1 MIYAQNASSYHR
13 KMGELLEEMNF
24 GGLGIYQE
32 HIVRDICPDHPSPL
46 DRFDFY
52 IPSLNL
58 VIEVHGEQHYKAATF
73 GGISQQKADFNFAK
87 GSLRDTDK
95 ALSAKKSG
103 LIYIAFS
110 YKDSFTQEVFDKK
123 HKEAILELENS
134 SFTQV
139 TEEPSQDILDHR
151 KRVSSMSKEYTKR
164 IYQEQKDSGKT
175 GFKNSTGFFKKK

>member
-1 MIYAQNASSYHR
+1 MIYAKNASSYHR
-13 KMGELLEEMNF
+13 KMGELLEKMNF

-32 HIVRDICPDHPSPL
+32 HIVKDICPDHPSPL

-95 ALSAKKSG
+95 ALSAKQTG
-103 LIYIAFS
+103 LVYIAFS

-123 HKEAILELENS
+123 HKEAILELTNHG
-134 SFTQV
+134 FV
-139 TEEPSQDILDHR
+139 KIAEEPNQDILDHR
-151 KRVSSMSKEYTKR
+151 KRVSSMNKEYTKR
-164 IYQEQKDSGKT
+164 IYQEQKENGNT
-175 GFKNSTGFFKKK
+175 GFKSNTGFFKKK

>member
-1 MIYAQNASSYHR
+1 MIYAKNASSYHR

-103 LIYIAFS
+103 LVYIAFS
-110 YKDSFTQEVFDKK
+110 YKDNFTQEVFDKK
-123 HKEAILELENS
+123 HKEAILELQNNGFEK
-134 SFTQV
+134 V
-139 TEEPSQDILDHR
+139 PEEIRQDILDYK
-151 KRVSSMSKEYTKR
+151 KRVSSISREYTKR
-164 IYQEQKDSGKT
+164 IYQEQKDNGKT
-175 GFKNSTGFFKKK
+175 GFKNSTGFFKEK

>member
-95 ALSAKKSG
+95 ALSAKKSR

-110 YKDSFTQEVFDKK
+110 YKDSFTQEVFDRK

-134 SFTQV
+134 GFAQV
-139 TEEPSQDILDHR
+139 AVEPNQDILDHR
-151 KRVSSMSKEYTKR
+151 KRVSSISKEYTKR

>member
-95 ALSAKKSG
+95 ALSAKKSR

-134 SFTQV
+134 GFAQV
-139 TEEPSQDILDHR
+139 VVEPNQDILDHR

-175 GFKNSTGFFKKK
+175 GFKNNTGFFKKK

>member
-1 MIYAQNASSYHR
+1 MIYAKNASSYHC
-13 KMGELLEEMNF
+13 KMGQLLEEMNF

-46 DRFDFY
+46 DRFDYY

-95 ALSAKKSG
+95 ALSAKRSG

-110 YKDSFTQEVFDKK
+110 YKDNFTQEVFDNK
-123 HKEAILELENS
+123 HKEAILELENNG
-134 SFTQV
+134 FQQV
-139 TEEPSQDILDHR
+139 VQEPNQTILDHR
-151 KRVSSMSKEYTKR
+151 KRVSSINKEYAQR
-164 IYQEQKDSGKT
+164 VYQEQKQNGKS
-175 GFKNSTGFFKKK
+175 GFKSHTGFFKKK

>member
-13 KMGELLEEMNF
+13 KMGELLEQMNF

-32 HIVRDICPDHPSPL
+32 HIVKDICPDHSSPL

-73 GGISQQKADFNFAK
+73 GGISQRKADFNFAK

-95 ALSAKKSG
+95 TLSAKQTG
-103 LIYIAFS
+103 LVYIAFS
-110 YKDSFTQEVFDKK
+110 YKDDFTQEVFDNKY
-123 HKEAILELENS
+123 KEAILELTNHG
-134 SFTQV
+134 FTKI
-139 TEEPSQDILDHR
+139 TSEPNQDILDHK
-151 KRVSSMSKEYTKR
+151 KRVSSMNREYTKR
-164 IYQEQKDSGKT
+164 AYQEQKENGNT
-175 GFKNSTGFFKKK
+175 GFKSNTGFFKKK

>member
-1 MIYAQNASSYHR
+1 MIYAKNASSYHR
-13 KMGELLEEMNF
+13 KMGQLLEEMSF

-95 ALSAKKSG
+95 ALSAKKAG

-110 YKDSFTQEVFDKK
+110 YKDKFTQEVFDNK
-123 HKEAILELENS
+123 HKEAILELQNNGFEQKLPEVN
-134 SFTQV
+134 Q
-139 TEEPSQDILDHR
+139 ELLDHK
-151 KRVSSMSKEYTKR
+151 KRVSSMSKEYTQR
-164 IYQEQKDSGKT
+164 VYREQKENGKT
-175 GFKNSTGFFKKK
+175 GFKSSTGFFKKK

>member
-1 MIYAQNASSYHR
+1 
-13 KMGELLEEMNF
+13 MGDLLEQMNF

-32 HIVRDICPDHPSPL
+32 HIVKDICPGHPSPL

-52 IPSLNL
+52 IPTLNL

-95 ALSAKKSG
+95 ALSAKQAG

-110 YKDSFTQEVFDKK
+110 YKDKFTEEVFDIK
-123 HKEAILELENS
+123 HKEAILELQENG
-134 SFTQV
+134 FIQETIPVDQV
-139 TEEPSQDILDHR
+139 LLDHK
-151 KRVSSMSKEYTKR
+151 KRVSSISKEYTQR
-164 IYQEQKDSGKT
+164 IYQEQKANGKT
-175 GFKNSTGFFKKK
+175 GFKSSTGFFKKK